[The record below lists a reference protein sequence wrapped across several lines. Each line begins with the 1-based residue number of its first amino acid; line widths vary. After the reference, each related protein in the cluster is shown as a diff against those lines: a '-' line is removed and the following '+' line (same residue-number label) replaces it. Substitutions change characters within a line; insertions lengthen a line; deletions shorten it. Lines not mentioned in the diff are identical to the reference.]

1 MKKNLSL
8 IARLLVLSMS
18 MSWFLTA
25 YSQTVHSCNTVI
37 SESSPGEYHSDKK
50 NLEAVLEH
58 YRHDSQKYKAAVF
71 LISNMAGCCSYNS
84 PGVQQ
89 YYETM
94 HSVFTGPPRSNDEFR
109 TEYAKASSSIPLF
122 PEQCDTVYDTE
133 TITSE
138 YLIEDID
145 KAYEMWQ
152 KYSRHI
158 SFDNFCEY
166 ILPYRIGN
174 EPLSEWRNTYYDRYI
189 NNISQY
195 YSKQFNYYFVY
206 SIYNR
211 LNQGFNGDV
220 YYPNTDLPEFSLKEL
235 LSMQLGNCGSY
246 SSRSVAQLRA
256 FGIPSTIDYIPA
268 WGNRSMGHSWTV
280 MFVNDSYTIPFGINE
295 QIGSHFSDRAELV
308 LPKVY
313 RTTFSD
319 QEWLNDISHDQTEYI
334 PQEFRT
340 NKYIDVTDLYVSTSD
355 ITIDLTLH
363 NEIDVKWVYLSTFN
377 NHSWVPVAFARRNG
391 NKAYFPKVG
400 RSTAYMVTAIDRNGK
415 QYPVSVPFI
424 LDGEGHV
431 RYMIPDRAHSHSI
444 KVFRKYHESDVLHEY
459 NHQLEGGRLV
469 VSNDRDFKDSVII
482 DTVENIKENRFHT
495 IKLNYQG
502 KYKYFKYL
510 CADYSHGNIAEIQ
523 LFDENGRLLTPIDR
537 FGGACAWEE
546 HSAEKVFDGN
556 ILTTYSRISPNEA
569 WAAVELEQPTHISK
583 VRIHPRSDGNS
594 INSGDVYQLL
604 IWDRGQ
610 WFLLGQQKAGYD
622 DCLTF
627 ENVPD
632 NALLLL
638 HDATQGHEDRLFT
651 YESGKQVW
659 W

>member
-18 MSWFLTA
+18 MSCFLTA

-50 NLEAVLEH
+50 NLEAVLKH

-71 LISNMAGCCSYNS
+71 LISNMTGCCSYNS

-94 HSVFTGPPRSNDEFR
+94 HSVFTDSSRSNDEYR
-109 TEYAKASSSIPLF
+109 AEYAKASSFIPLF

-133 TITSE
+133 TITPE
-138 YLIEDID
+138 YLIENID
-145 KAYEMWQ
+145 RAYEMWQ

-174 EPLSEWRNTYYDRYI
+174 EPLSEWRSIYAEKYRND
-189 NNISQY
+189 ISSY
-195 YSKQFNYYFVY
+195 FSKQHNYYFLY
-206 SIYNR
+206 GIYDK
-211 LNQGFNGDV
+211 LNQGFNGAV
-220 YYPNTDLPEFSLKEL
+220 YYPNSILPEYSLNEL
-235 LSMQLGNCGSY
+235 LNVKLGNCESY
-246 SSRSVAQLRA
+246 SSRSVAQLRT
-256 FGIPSTIDYIPA
+256 FGLPSTIDFIPA
-268 WGNRSMGHSWTV
+268 WGNRSMSHSWSI
-280 MFVNDSYTIPFGINE
+280 MFVNDTYSIPFGVNE
-295 QIGSHFSDRAELV
+295 HIGEHFSERTDLTI
-308 LPKVY
+308 PKVY
-313 RTTFSD
+313 RKTFSR
-319 QEWLNDISHDQTEYI
+319 QNWLCDISTDNISKI
-334 PQEFRT
+334 PNLFKSDRF
-340 NKYIDVTDLYVSTSD
+340 IDVTDLYVETSD
-355 ITIDLTLH
+355 INVNLNSGLGDSI
-363 NEIDVKWVYLSTFN
+363 KWIYLSVFN
-377 NHSWVPVAFARRNG
+377 NHRWVPVAFTTHDGLSA
-391 NKAYFPKVG
+391 KFQKVG
-400 RSTAYMVTAIDRNGK
+400 RDIAYLLTYYDSQGK
-415 QYPVSVPFI
+415 QHSASYPFI
-424 LDGEGHV
+424 VKSNGTIKYLN
-431 RYMIPDRAHSHSI
+431 PDNKTLYPI
-444 KVFRKYHESDVLHEY
+444 KVTRKYHESDVLKQY
-459 NHQLEGGRLV
+459 NKKLIGGRFV

-482 DTVENIKENRFHT
+482 GYIVEIMENRYHT
-495 IKLNYQG
+495 INLNYQG

-510 CADYSHGNIAEIQ
+510 SPDNSNGNIAEIQ
-523 LFDENGRLLTPIDR
+523 LFDEKSRLLTPIDR
-537 FGGACAWEE
+537 FGGSCAWIE
-546 HSAEKVFDGN
+546 HSPEKVYDGD
-556 ILTTYSRISPNEA
+556 ILTSYSRISPNGA

-583 VRIHPRSDGNS
+583 VRVHPRSDGNS
-594 INSGDVYQLL
+594 INPGDVYQLL

-610 WFLLGQQKAGYD
+610 WFLLGQQKAGYE